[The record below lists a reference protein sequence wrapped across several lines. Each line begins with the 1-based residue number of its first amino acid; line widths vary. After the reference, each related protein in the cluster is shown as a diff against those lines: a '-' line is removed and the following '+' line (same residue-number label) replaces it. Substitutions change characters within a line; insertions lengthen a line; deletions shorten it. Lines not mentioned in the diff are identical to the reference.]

1 MIAFGVGLCCLE
13 LIVKVTEICATC
25 FWWTGVAVF
34 TQPSALVLPAVRDIA
49 TVNLIMKTGHSY
61 SHWEYCRWCRRPP
74 VTAGPVSPRRRWTG
88 ILACTERSCSL
99 LLLWQLG
106 VSIRRWLAAESNQFR
121 STCAHTRRTIYTE
134 EYVFLVLQFSWH
146 IYVVYFYVNI

>member
-1 MIAFGVGLCCLE
+1 MNRF
-13 LIVKVTEICATC
+13 
-25 FWWTGVAVF
+25 AVF
-34 TQPSALVLPAVRDIA
+34 TQPNALVLAAVIDIA
-49 TVNLIMKTGHSY
+49 AVNLIMQTGHSY

-106 VSIRRWLAAESNQFR
+106 VSIHRWLAAESNQFR
-121 STCAHTRRTIYTE
+121 STCVHKREQFKQQNVFFSAR
-134 EYVFLVLQFSWH
+134 VFLTYICGLFLYEYLSGMSHLWE
-146 IYVVYFYVNI
+146 IYEIHTEF

>member
-1 MIAFGVGLCCLE
+1 MFLTNRFRHIHITKC
-13 LIVKVTEICATC
+13 T
-25 FWWTGVAVF
+25 
-34 TQPSALVLPAVRDIA
+34 AVRDIA

-106 VSIRRWLAAESNQFR
+106 VSIRRWLAAESNPFR
-121 STCAHTRRTIYTE
+121 STCAHKGEQFKQQNMFFSAR
-134 EYVFLVLQFSWH
+134 VFLTYIYIYIYIYICGLVLYEYLSGMSHLWEKCEMHTEF
-146 IYVVYFYVNI
+146 

>member
-1 MIAFGVGLCCLE
+1 
-13 LIVKVTEICATC
+13 
-25 FWWTGVAVF
+25 VF
-34 TQPSALVLPAVRDIA
+34 TQPSALVLAAVRDIA
-49 TVNLIMKTGHSY
+49 TVNLIMKTGHNY

-74 VTAGPVSPRRRWTG
+74 VTAGLVSPRRRWTG

-121 STCAHTRRTIYTE
+121 NTCAHKRRTI
-134 EYVFLVLQFSWH
+134 
-146 IYVVYFYVNI
+146 